1 MLNISV
7 IKSKAEELILFCE
20 GNKMDM
26 ATFFRPTVMQPLFLS
41 QKIAIHSA
49 IAKIIGVFILI
60 LHTFRPMNHNTS
72 RTGMVN

>member
-1 MLNISV
+1 
-7 IKSKAEELILFCE
+7 
-20 GNKMDM
+20 MDM